1 MDESPCVLSRRSA
14 AGVVEFGSGG
24 GASARVGRRLLQG
37 GRVGSF
43 YSECYR
49 SFVPDNLTALKA
61 YHVVVPFH
69 HALGACYEACVCR
82 SCAQLLACGGV
93 GLVPSGGS
101 GTGWTERSS
110 GVDPIEQELGNSIG
124 AGIDPTEWELWN
136 LNGVGA
142 DPTERGGSGT

>member
-1 MDESPCVLSRRSA
+1 M
-14 AGVVEFGSGG
+14 
-24 GASARVGRRLLQG
+24 
-37 GRVGSF
+37 
-43 YSECYR
+43 
-49 SFVPDNLTALKA
+49 
-61 YHVVVPFH
+61 
-69 HALGACYEACVCR
+69 R

-110 GVDPIEQELGNSIG
+110 GVDLIEQGLGNSIG

-142 DPTERGGSGT
+142 DPTERGSGTELAEFEYPKAGWPSRAARKLGWSSSDARVLDLSSIATQVCEWLSTTVRAHNLPEA